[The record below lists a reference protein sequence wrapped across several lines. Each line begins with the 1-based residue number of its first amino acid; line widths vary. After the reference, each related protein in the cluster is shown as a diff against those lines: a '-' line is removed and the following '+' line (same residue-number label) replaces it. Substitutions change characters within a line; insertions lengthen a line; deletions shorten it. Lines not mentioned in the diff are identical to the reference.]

1 MSQWYEEAE
10 KEVGLAVNDD
20 NDEDE
25 NYDEDVKYHVSQDE
39 NLQVERDLA
48 LDISALDCSA
58 PQVQLLLQNVSKLSD
73 SL

>member
-1 MSQWYEEAE
+1 MLRQLGVKSKIAM
-10 KEVGLAVNDD
+10 VHVFVCDIGDD
-20 NDEDE
+20 DDE
-25 NYDEDVKYHVSQDE
+25 NF
-39 NLQVERDLA
+39 QVERDLA